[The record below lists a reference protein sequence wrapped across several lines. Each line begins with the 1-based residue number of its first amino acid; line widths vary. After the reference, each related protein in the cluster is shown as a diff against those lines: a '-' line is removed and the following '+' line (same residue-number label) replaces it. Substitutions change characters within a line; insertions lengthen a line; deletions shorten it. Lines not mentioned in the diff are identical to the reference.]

1 MSQAPFLIYDAAAG
15 SGKTFTL
22 VKEYIK
28 LLILSEDPSYYNQ
41 VLAITFTNKAVAE
54 MKSRILESLVSFTH
68 KKVIEVPSD
77 MLLQLAEETQITP
90 TEIHLRSKKIV
101 KHLLHHY
108 AGFSVETIDRF
119 NHTLIRT
126 FARDLA
132 LATNFEVSLEST
144 ELLMEAVDQLISKAG
159 EEKTITK
166 LLLDY
171 AIEKAD
177 DDKSWDISRDI
188 VKTSKLIFNENDAP
202 HLAKLSGKSIADFM
216 AFRKELQ
223 SKKLVITTSVKAL
236 ATAIFQRIDEAGLEH
251 DDFNRSLFPKYL
263 MKLKA
268 GDFNVS
274 FGAAWQETI
283 ETKAMYPTR
292 VSPHIAETI
301 DQLTPEFAKAFS
313 ESKAQILAM
322 QLLDAMLTNITP
334 LSVINLVNQELQ
346 NIKKEQNIL
355 PISEFNALINKEIKS
370 QPAPFIYERLGE
382 RYRHFFIDEFQDTS
396 LLQWENLVP
405 LIDNALSQESENQV
419 PGSLLL
425 VGDAKQ
431 SIYRWRGGL
440 PEQFINLTQKE
451 HPFSITDV
459 AVENLPTNYRSC
471 EQIINFN
478 NRFFTSIA
486 NYFGDSYHETLYKIG
501 NQQMHTSRKGGYVH
515 LEFNVEKE
523 EKESWYSQRLLET
536 VEKLI
541 ANGFHKRDICVL
553 TRSKKDGVAL
563 SSFLME
569 QGVAVVSSETLLLQ
583 NSPLVRCVIN
593 TIALSLY
600 PDNQKL
606 KISVLDVLHEHLQLT
621 EEKHTFFTNFL
632 KEETNFSDV
641 LANYN
646 IHFSLSALNT
656 ISLYE
661 GCEYILKQFRFN
673 EKAGAY
679 IFGLMDFVFDFDQQP
694 QADKFRFLEHWE
706 SKKDSA
712 SVATSQ
718 NEDAVQF
725 MTIHKAKGLEFPVV
739 IFPYADVGIYKELEA
754 KAWFPVENTSTD
766 FEETLI
772 NYNKQVASFGE
783 FGQAL
788 HEKRQ
793 NTLELDS
800 FNLLYVTLTRAVEQ
814 LYVFSE
820 MPAPMKDD
828 IPKSFSQLFSS
839 FLIKSNQWNDAQAIY
854 YFGLFQRKIIFGK
867 SESPETSSENK
878 TVLQPKY
885 ISSNPTNNN
894 LKLITKNAFLWQTD
908 ASEAI
913 SAGNILH
920 ETMAHIKAKKDIP
933 FVIEELRSRAIIP
946 SEEIDRLQTKIEQI
960 VSHPDLAQLFEGS
973 SEVKNE
979 SSIITKNGKLL
990 IPDRVNFEAN
1000 HVTILDYK
1008 TGAAYAKHSGQI
1020 NEYAS
1025 ALEEM
1030 GYVVKEKII
1039 VYTSEG
1045 EISTNKV

>member
-28 LLILSEDPSYYNQ
+28 LLLLSEDPSYYNQ

-54 MKSRILESLVSFTH
+54 MKSRILESLVSFSNE
-68 KKVIEVPSD
+68 KAINVPSE
-77 MLLQLAEETQITP
+77 MLLQLAEETQITL
-90 TEIHLRSKKIV
+90 TEIQLRSKNIV

-132 LATNFEVSLEST
+132 LATNFEVSLETT

-159 EEKTITK
+159 EEKIITK

-202 HLAKLSGKSIADFM
+202 HLAKLRDKSIADFM
-216 AFRKELQ
+216 AFRKEIK
-223 SKKLVITTSVKAL
+223 SKKQALTTSLKEL
-236 ATAIFQRIDEAGLEH
+236 ASSTLQRIDEAGLQH

-263 MKLKA
+263 LKLKA
-268 GDFNVS
+268 GDFNVA
-274 FGAAWQETI
+274 FGAAWQETL

-292 VSPHIAETI
+292 VSPHVADTI
-301 DQLTPEFAKAFS
+301 NQLAPEFFAIFS
-313 ESKAQILAM
+313 ESKSQILAR
-322 QLLDAMLTNITP
+322 QLQDAMLSNITP

-346 NIKKEQNIL
+346 NIKEEQNIL

-396 LLQWENLVP
+396 LLQWENLIP
-405 LIDNALSQESENQV
+405 LIDNSLSQESENQV
-419 PGSLLL
+419 SGSLLL

-440 PEQFINLTQKE
+440 PEQFINLTQKK
-451 HPFSITDV
+451 HPFSIAEV

-471 EQIINFN
+471 ENIIEFN

-486 NYFGDSYHETLYKIG
+486 EYFGDSYHETLYKIG
-501 NQQMHTSRKGGYVH
+501 NQQKHTSKKGGYVQ
-515 LEFNVEKE
+515 LEFNLAKQEKE
-523 EKESWYSQRLLET
+523 TWYNQRLIET
-536 VEKLI
+536 VDKLT
-541 ANGFHKRDICVL
+541 ANGFQKQDICVL
-553 TRSKKDGVAL
+553 TRNKKDGISL

-569 QGVAVVSSETLLLQ
+569 QDVAVISSETLLLQ
-583 NSPLVRCVIN
+583 NSSLVQCIIN
-593 TIALSLY
+593 TLSLSLY
-600 PDNQKL
+600 PDNQAL
-606 KISVLDVLHEHLQLT
+606 KISVLDVLYEHLQLT
-621 EEKHTFFTNFL
+621 EEKHTFFGNFL
-632 KEETNFSDV
+632 KDEANFSDA
-641 LANYN
+641 LAKYN
-646 IHFSLSALNT
+646 VSFSLSTLNT
-656 ISLYE
+656 VSLYE
-661 GCEYILKQFRFN
+661 GCEYILKQFNFN
-673 EKAGAY
+673 EKADAY
-679 IFGLMDFVFDFDQQP
+679 IFGLMDFVFDFDQRP
-694 QADKFRFLEHWE
+694 QADKLHFLEHWE
-706 SKKDSA
+706 AKKDSA

-718 NEDAVQF
+718 HVDAVQF

-754 KAWFPVENTSTD
+754 KAWFPVENTATD

-772 NYNKQVASFGE
+772 NYNKQVASFGD
-783 FGQAL
+783 FGQEI
-788 HEKRQ
+788 HVKRQ

-839 FLIKSNQWNDAQAIY
+839 FLIKTNDWNDAQMLY
-854 YFGLFQRKIIFGK
+854 SFGLFEKKTIIEK
-867 SESPETSSENK
+867 LESLGVSSIKK
-878 TVLQPKY
+878 TVVQPKY
-885 ISSNPTNNN
+885 ISSSPSENN
-894 LKLITKNAFLWQTD
+894 LQLITKDAFLWQTD
-908 ASEAI
+908 TAEAI
-913 SAGNILH
+913 STGNILH
-920 ETMAHIKAKKDIP
+920 ETMAKIKTKKDIP

-946 SEEIDRLQTKIEQI
+946 SEELDHLQTKIEQI
-960 VSHPDLAQLFEGS
+960 VCHPDLVELFEGS

-979 SSIITKNGKLL
+979 KLIITKAGKLL
-990 IPDRVNFEAN
+990 IPDRINLEGNNVI
-1000 HVTILDYK
+1000 ILDYK
-1008 TGAAYAKHSGQI
+1008 TGAAYAKHGGQI
-1020 NEYAS
+1020 NEYGS

-1030 GYVVKEKII
+1030 GFVVKEKII
-1039 VYTSEG
+1039 VYTSEAN
-1045 EISTNKV
+1045 ISINKV